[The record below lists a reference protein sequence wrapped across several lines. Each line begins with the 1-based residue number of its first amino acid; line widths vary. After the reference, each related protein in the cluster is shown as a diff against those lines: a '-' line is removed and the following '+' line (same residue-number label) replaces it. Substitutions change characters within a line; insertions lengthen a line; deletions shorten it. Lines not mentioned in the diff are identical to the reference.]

1 MALTQL
7 SYDLTIGEDWERLVV
22 IKDTRTHRIRK
33 VSNASATLKSPD
45 GLLFPLTTSTN
56 FEGGI
61 TLCLSALQTYDLSPG
76 TYTFDV
82 VADPWGSSQTVA
94 QGTVEVAAL
103 DRITPLEGSPVMT
116 LIVDQYTDFRRRF
129 DWQSADSAT
138 MSIVDARMQAKNELG
153 TVVLDIGFFNVA
165 PDEGDIGL
173 LDPDKRGYIAPLDPV
188 LDSASFELHI
198 SNQLVLA
205 PGRYHYDILAL
216 DAGGDW
222 GKVVEGSLIMQVSTT
237 NPI

>member
-33 VSNASATLKSPD
+33 VSTASATLKGPG
-45 GLLFPLTTSTN
+45 GLVFPLTTAIS

-61 TLCLSALQTYDLSPG
+61 TISLTALQTYNLAPG

-82 VADPWGSSQTVA
+82 VSNPWGSSQTVA
-94 QGTVEVAAL
+94 QGTVEVTAI

-116 LIVDQYTDFRRRF
+116 LIVDQYTDFRRSF
-129 DWQSADSAT
+129 AWQSADAT
-138 MSIVDARMQAKNELG
+138 VMEILDARMVAKDNLG
-153 TVVLDIGFFNVA
+153 AVVLDIGFFEVA
-165 PDEGDIGL
+165 PNELSIGL
-173 LDPDKRGYIAPLDPV
+173 LDPEKRGYITPIDPA
-188 LDSASFELHI
+188 DGASFELHI
-198 SNQLVLA
+198 SDQIVLA
-205 PGRYHYDILAL
+205 PGQYTYDIMAM

-222 GKVVEGSLIMQVSTT
+222 GKVVEGSLIMEATNT
-237 NPI
+237 NPSA